1 MPVQVIRTGPPR
13 VSFRDEQDPLTGGI
27 MNAATTLWNLPME
40 KAQLEMQQARY
51 SQPWLWR
58 EQMNQERIDAAN
70 QRHGQD
76 VDVRNRAIDE
86 RSDYGNRRLDI
97 TQDQGNQR
105 LDQGG
110 QRVDI
115 AQQKEDRLGNM
126 PAKTAKTGELTD
138 EQLSNHALALAKA
151 AVGSAG
157 IVKPEDVQV
166 IRARLDR
173 HGNLIAPPNGP
184 YSGARVQVSPTEDA
198 INDPT
203 TGQRTRVPH
212 LWNGSDP
219 VSPTGAPPAQGGQLW
234 TAGQPP
240 AAAPTEA
247 PAAGPLVSKV
257 TGKPIAPETV
267 QAARAMAQDP
277 AHPQHDAAAAWL
289 AANGL

>member
-76 VDVRNRAIDE
+76 VGVRNRGMDIREGQGGE
-86 RSDYGNRRLDI
+86 RI
-97 TQDQGNQR
+97 E
-105 LDQGG
+105 QGG

-126 PAKTAKTGELTD
+126 PPKATKTGEMTD

-151 AVGSAG
+151 AAG
-157 IVKPEDVQV
+157 PTALVKPEDVQA
-166 IRARLDR
+166 IKERLDK
-173 HGNLIAPPNGP
+173 HGNLQPPKQQP
-184 YSGARVQVSPTEDA
+184 YSGPRIAVSDTEDA

-203 TGQRTRVPH
+203 TGARIRVPH
-212 LWNGSDP
+212 LWRNTDP
-219 VSPTGAPPAQGGQLW
+219 VPTPGSAPMAQSGQLW
-234 TAGQPP
+234 TAGQAPLEDKSLAPP
-240 AAAPTEA
+240 

-267 QAARAMAQDP
+267 RAAQAMAQDS